1 MVLGFEIDDGLVLDG
16 LGTVVVRMLVKT
28 VVGFS
33 RVVEGGL
40 IVVAEVILPEEVLAE
55 VGRF

>member
-1 MVLGFEIDDGLVLDG
+1 VVLGFEIDDGLVLDG